1 MAVGSRSSMLDV
13 LKVGLRIELEVQNV
27 RLQRVSR
34 KRDGW
39 WFRVEYFT
47 RRSNAVL
54 VNRSMSVKEMN
65 LKNSWVTSRAL
76 VRQMWSHGLQLIRR
90 NVYETVGRRLD
101 AAAAL

>member
-1 MAVGSRSSMLDV
+1 MLDV

-34 KRDGW
+34 KRDGRR
-39 WFRVEYFT
+39 FRVEYFT

-65 LKNSWVTSRAL
+65 LKNS
-76 VRQMWSHGLQLIRR
+76 
-90 NVYETVGRRLD
+90 
-101 AAAAL
+101 

>member
-1 MAVGSRSSMLDV
+1 
-13 LKVGLRIELEVQNV
+13 
-27 RLQRVSR
+27 
-34 KRDGW
+34 
-39 WFRVEYFT
+39 
-47 RRSNAVL
+47 
-54 VNRSMSVKEMN
+54 MSVKEMN